1 MPSMRSRR
9 ASRLVAATVMVF
21 LAASG
26 AGACLFPRTPAGVK
40 ECCRTRCDHTAA
52 RAVRTCCCKEPG
64 STPTAAPL
72 PDARPPAMPLAV
84 TATLPAVAVAPAPV
98 ALVTRGTAAP
108 PGSTRLLPLLL

>member
-1 MPSMRSRR
+1 MRPRR
-9 ASRLVAATVMVF
+9 ASRLVAATVSVF

-26 AGACLFPRTPAGVK
+26 AGACLFPHTPAGVK

-72 PDARPPAMPLAV
+72 PDARPVAMPLAV
-84 TATLPAVAVAPAPV
+84 TGTLPVVAVAPASV
-98 ALVTRGTAAP
+98 ALIARGTAAP
-108 PGSTRLLPLLL
+108 PGSARQLPLLL

>member
-1 MPSMRSRR
+1 MRPRR
-9 ASRLVAATVMVF
+9 ASRLVAATVIVF

-26 AGACLFPRTPAGVK
+26 AGACLFPRTPAGVR
-40 ECCRTRCDHTAA
+40 ECCRTRCDHTTA

-72 PDARPPAMPLAV
+72 PDARPLALPLAV
-84 TATLPAVAVAPAPV
+84 RGTLPVVALAPLPL

-108 PGSTRLLPLLL
+108 PGSARQLPLLL

>member
-1 MPSMRSRR
+1 MS
-9 ASRLVAATVMVF
+9 VF

-26 AGACLFPRTPAGVK
+26 AGACLFPHTPAGVK

-72 PDARPPAMPLAV
+72 PDARPVAMPLAV
-84 TATLPAVAVAPAPV
+84 TGTLPVVALAPV
-98 ALVTRGTAAP
+98 PVARVVRATAAP
-108 PGSTRLLPLLL
+108 PGSARQLPLLL